1 MIRAF
6 TISFD
11 FEGKTYLALA
21 TVKKKENEE
30 PFYSIRVYD
39 DTLSRFLPDGCI
51 RYSANETEANGK
63 LQHPLAKRLFHCIN
77 ESVSAHLQS
86 AQL

>member
-21 TVKKKENEE
+21 TIKKSENED
-30 PFYSIRVYD
+30 PCYSVRVYD
-39 DTLSRFLPDGCI
+39 HALSRVIPEGCLH
-51 RYSANETEANGK
+51 YSDREVPKNLE
-63 LQHPLAKRLFHCIN
+63 HPMAGRLLHCIS
-77 ESVSAHLQS
+77 ESVAAHLRL
-86 AQL
+86 AQV